1 MSRRKV
7 KKGRFLD
14 KTEAEKQMEKTLN
27 TKVANL
33 ENALTAKIQ
42 ERMDAEAVE
51 RVGTAQGIL
60 AADREAQLG
69 GKVDYGLAKNV
80 ALAAQYASNAV
91 ASATT
96 GRRLGTID
104 EVQGDLKL
112 AEQLTKKEGIEEGY
126 QMGKTGQAASVDLN
140 KAMAE
145 EKGDLAKQGAGY
157 STVTGFARGALAKLN
172 EQTGGPDVQFDP
184 TTQQI
189 IIGEPKDL
197 AMNFTSQPGESKLG
211 DVFYSPKDIE
221 KLDPFGSGLSFTT

>member
-33 ENALTAKIQ
+33 ENALTTKIQ

-96 GRRLGTID
+96 GRRMGTID
-104 EVQGDLKL
+104 EIQGDLKL
-112 AEQLTKKEGIEEGY
+112 AEELSKKERIEEGY
-126 QMGKTGQAASVDLN
+126 QMGKTGQAASVDLG

-145 EKGDLAKQGAGY
+145 EKGDLAKQGALYNTGLGVAQNLIGRIPGKDET
-157 STVTGFARGALAKLN
+157 TVGT
-172 EQTGGPDVQFDP
+172 
-184 TTQQI
+184 
-189 IIGEPKDL
+189 IGEGGEITLGDPNKL
-197 AMNFTSQPGESKLG
+197 AMNFTSQPGGSKLG
-211 DVFYSPKDIE
+211 DVLYSPKDIE
-221 KLDPFGSGLSFTT
+221 KLDPFGSGLSFT

>member
-33 ENALTAKIQ
+33 ENALTTKIQ

-51 RVGTAQGIL
+51 RVGTTQGIL

-69 GKVDYGLAKNV
+69 GKIDYGLAKNV

-96 GRRLGTID
+96 GRRMGTID

-112 AEQLTKKEGIEEGY
+112 AEELSKKEGIEEGY
-126 QMGKTGQAASVDLN
+126 QLGKTGQAASIDLG

-145 EKGDLAKQGAGY
+145 EKGDLAKRGAMY
-157 STVTGFARGALAKLN
+157 STATGFARGALGKIF
-172 EQTGGPDVQFDP
+172 EEEVPDVQFDP
-184 TTQQI
+184 NSQQVI
-189 IIGEPKDL
+189 LGDPNKL
-197 AMNFTSQPGESKLG
+197 AMNFTSQPGGSKLG
-211 DVFYSPKDIE
+211 DVVYSAKDIS
-221 KLDPFGSGLSFTT
+221 KLDPFRSGLSFTT